1 MEKFMHTTIPTTES
15 LVQNVR
21 ARVHRNSASL
31 LRFIKS
37 IPKNMTWGRAFT
49 LLWLGTYAGLA
60 AAQVS
65 DSSAPWDS
73 SLCGI
78 AGWFRGPTMI
88 AIGSVA
94 FGAAG
99 AGFVFGEELTGIM
112 KKVLN
117 ITMAVAMAIGGAS
130 IIGWIAVK
138 AGAARSSCGV

>member
-1 MEKFMHTTIPTTES
+1 MHTTIPATES

-21 ARVHRNSASL
+21 ARVRRNSASL

>member
-1 MEKFMHTTIPTTES
+1 MRITTPTAKS

-21 ARVHRNSASL
+21 ARVRRNAASL
-31 LRFIKS
+31 TNFVKS
-37 IPKNMTWGRAFT
+37 IPKNMTWGRAFMM
-49 LLWLGTYAGLA
+49 LWLGTYAGLA

-65 DSSAPWDS
+65 DGTAPWDS

-138 AGAARSSCGV
+138 AGAAKTTCGV

>member
-1 MEKFMHTTIPTTES
+1 MRITTTPTVNS

-21 ARVHRNSASL
+21 ARVRRNAASL
-31 LRFIKS
+31 TNFVKS
-37 IPKNMTWGRAFT
+37 IPKNMTWGRAFMM
-49 LLWLGTYAGLA
+49 LWLGTYAGLA

-65 DSSAPWDS
+65 DGTAPWDS

-138 AGAARSSCGV
+138 AGAARTTCGV

>member
-1 MEKFMHTTIPTTES
+1 MHTTIPTTES

>member
-1 MEKFMHTTIPTTES
+1 MRITTPTAKS

-21 ARVHRNSASL
+21 ARVRRNAASL
-31 LRFIKS
+31 TNFVKS
-37 IPKNMTWGRAFT
+37 IPKNMTWGRAFMM
-49 LLWLGTYAGLA
+49 LWLGTYAGLA

-65 DSSAPWDS
+65 DGTAPWDS

-138 AGAARSSCGV
+138 AGAARTTCGV

>member
-1 MEKFMHTTIPTTES
+1 MRITTPTAKS

-21 ARVHRNSASL
+21 ARVRRNAASL
-31 LRFIKS
+31 TNFVKS
-37 IPKNMTWGRAFT
+37 IPKNMTWGRAFMM
-49 LLWLGTYAGLA
+49 LWLGTYAGLA

-65 DSSAPWDS
+65 DGTAPWDS

-99 AGFVFGEELTGIM
+99 AGFVFGEGHR
-112 KKVLN
+112 
-117 ITMAVAMAIGGAS
+117 
-130 IIGWIAVK
+130 
-138 AGAARSSCGV
+138 AGS

>member
-1 MEKFMHTTIPTTES
+1 MRITIPTAKS

-21 ARVHRNSASL
+21 ARVRRNAASL
-31 LRFIKS
+31 INFVKS
-37 IPKNMTWGRAFT
+37 IPKNMTWGRAFMM
-49 LLWLGTYAGLA
+49 LWLGTYAGLA

-65 DSSAPWDS
+65 DGTAPWDS

-138 AGAARSSCGV
+138 AGAARTTCGV

>member
-1 MEKFMHTTIPTTES
+1 MRITTPTAKS

-21 ARVHRNSASL
+21 ARVRRNAASL
-31 LRFIKS
+31 LNFVKS
-37 IPKNMTWGRAFT
+37 VPKNMTWGRAFMM
-49 LLWLGTYAGLA
+49 LWLGTYAGLA

-65 DSSAPWDS
+65 DGTAPWDS

-138 AGAARSSCGV
+138 AGAARTTCGV

>member
-1 MEKFMHTTIPTTES
+1 MRITTPTAKS

-21 ARVHRNSASL
+21 ARVRRNAASL
-31 LRFIKS
+31 IDFAKS
-37 IPKNMTWGRAFT
+37 IPKNMTWGRAFMM
-49 LLWLGTYAGLA
+49 LWLGTYAGLA

-65 DSSAPWDS
+65 DGTAPWDS

-138 AGAARSSCGV
+138 AGAARTTCGV

>member
-1 MEKFMHTTIPTTES
+1 MKFDIKFPTASS
-15 LVQNVR
+15 LIANVR
-21 ARVHRNSASL
+21 GRVSRNSAAAWAFTK
-31 LRFIKS
+31 R
-37 IPKNMTWGRAFT
+37 IPKEMTWSRALM
-49 LLWLGTYAGLA
+49 LLVMGTYAGLA

-78 AGWFRGPTMI
+78 ANWFRGPTMI
-88 AIGSVA
+88 AIGTVA

-117 ITMAVAMAIGGAS
+117 ITMAVALSVGGSAIL
-130 IIGWIAVK
+130 GWIAVK
-138 AGAARSSCGV
+138 AGAAKSTCGV

>member
-1 MEKFMHTTIPTTES
+1 MHITIPTAKS

-21 ARVHRNSASL
+21 ARVRRNAASL
-31 LRFIKS
+31 IDFVKS
-37 IPKNMTWGRAFT
+37 IPKNMTWGRAFMM
-49 LLWLGTYAGLA
+49 LWLGTYAGLA

-65 DSSAPWDS
+65 DGTAPWDS

-138 AGAARSSCGV
+138 AGAARTTCGV

>member
-1 MEKFMHTTIPTTES
+1 MRITTPTAKS

-21 ARVHRNSASL
+21 ARVRRNAASL
-31 LRFIKS
+31 INFVKS
-37 IPKNMTWGRAFT
+37 IPKNMTWGRAFMM
-49 LLWLGTYAGLA
+49 LWLGTYAGLA

-65 DSSAPWDS
+65 DGTAPWDS

-138 AGAARSSCGV
+138 AGAARTTCGV

>member
-1 MEKFMHTTIPTTES
+1 MRITTPTAKS

-21 ARVHRNSASL
+21 ARVRRNAASL
-31 LRFIKS
+31 TNFVKA
-37 IPKNMTWGRAFT
+37 IPKNMTWGRAFMM
-49 LLWLGTYAGLA
+49 LWLGTYAGLA

-65 DSSAPWDS
+65 DGTAPWDS

-138 AGAARSSCGV
+138 AGAARTTCGV

>member
-1 MEKFMHTTIPTTES
+1 MRITTPTAKS

-21 ARVHRNSASL
+21 ARVHRNAASL
-31 LRFIKS
+31 TNFVKS
-37 IPKNMTWGRAFT
+37 IPKNMTWGRAFM

-65 DSSAPWDS
+65 DGTAPWDS

-117 ITMAVAMAIGGAS
+117 ITMAVALAIGGAS

-138 AGAARSSCGV
+138 AGAARTSCGV